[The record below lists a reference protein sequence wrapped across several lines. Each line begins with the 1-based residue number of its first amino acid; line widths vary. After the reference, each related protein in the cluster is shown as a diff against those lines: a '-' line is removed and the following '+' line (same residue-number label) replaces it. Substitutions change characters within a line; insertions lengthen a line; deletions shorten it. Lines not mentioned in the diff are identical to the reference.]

1 MEFDDDSNIHST
13 LCGQSVVGSVRRL
26 WARVVR
32 GIMLD
37 GSSNAVLQ
45 RGNPQGQHVGGVCL
59 QDVRSRE
66 VGKKLKPDFYS
77 KSDIK
82 HSLGRR
88 DDLEAETAV
97 ALVHRTHAADAQI
110 LLHDRERVL
119 VAAFSAMRI
128 QITSAYGHN
137 TSHYTTQQK
146 HHKNQKLQTKRRRL
160 IN

>member
-1 MEFDDDSNIHST
+1 M
-13 LCGQSVVGSVRRL
+13 
-26 WARVVR
+26 
-32 GIMLD
+32 
-37 GSSNAVLQ
+37 
-45 RGNPQGQHVGGVCL
+45 
-59 QDVRSRE
+59 
-66 VGKKLKPDFYS
+66 KY
-77 KSDIK
+77 
-82 HSLGRR
+82 SLGRR

-97 ALVHRTHAADAQI
+97 TLVYRAHAADAQI